1 MRYALAVGTVLVLV
15 LGACSANT
23 GRVLESGD
31 SDQSPRAL
39 AARADSLFRDEPRT
53 PTRAR
58 QAFQAMREAARAAD
72 PQVPQRYRYLT
83 DAAHYAVWTAN
94 YTEDEDLQSDLAEQ
108 AITLCNTAIQADSSR
123 VEGYFYRAVAT
134 GLFIQENKLKGRS
147 GMSEIRADAQ
157 RAIELDS
164 TFSHGGPYRVL
175 GTLYLRAPGPP
186 TGIGSVRRALQ
197 YLKQAH
203 DVAPTHPGN
212 VLRLAEAHLEAGHP
226 EEAASLLD
234 RFDEALASYDGAA
247 RTEEGWQADA
257 TALRQRLEASS
268 SSRRSSYASPRL
280 LRTDL

>member
-39 AARADSLFRDEPRT
+39 ATRADSLFGVEPRT

-72 PQVPQRYRYLT
+72 PQDPQRHRYLT
-83 DAAHYAVWTAN
+83 DAAQYAVWAAN
-94 YTEDEDLQSDLAEQ
+94 HTDDADLQSDLAEQ
-108 AITLCNTAIQADSSR
+108 AITLCNTAIQADSGR
-123 VEGYFYRAVAT
+123 VEGYYYRAAAI

-147 GMSEIRADAQ
+147 GMSDIRADAQ
-157 RAIELDS
+157 RAIELDP
-164 TFSHGGPYRVL
+164 TFSHGGPYRIL
-175 GTLYLRAPGPP
+175 GTLYLRAPEPP

-203 DVAPTHPGN
+203 DVAPNHPSN
-212 VLRLAEAHLEAGHP
+212 ILRLAEAHLEAGNS
-226 EEAASLLD
+226 EEAASLLNT
-234 RFDEALASYDGAA
+234 FDAALASYDGTDLA
-247 RTEEGWQADA
+247 EEDWKADA
-257 TALRQRLEASS
+257 AALRQRL
-268 SSRRSSYASPRL
+268 
-280 LRTDL
+280 DD